1 MKQNIDIPK
10 EVKVSSLRHAWLFA
24 NTMDCSPPG
33 SSVHGILQA
42 RVLGQIAI
50 PCSRVSSQPRD
61 WTWVSRFASRFFTT
75 WVTREAQIF
84 WKLQIYAEYT
94 ISVFKCLC
102 YMCNIYVLKLKLQYF
117 GHMMWITDLFENT
130 LMLGKIECRRRR
142 GQQRMRWLD
151 GITDSMGMSLS
162 KLRSWWWTGRPGV
175 LQSMG
180 SQRVRHNWV
189 TELNLL
195 SSIYPS
201 IHYLSLPDTFP

>member
-1 MKQNIDIPK
+1 
-10 EVKVSSLRHAWLFA
+10 
-24 NTMDCSPPG
+24 MDCSPPG

>member
-1 MKQNIDIPK
+1 
-10 EVKVSSLRHAWLFA
+10 
-24 NTMDCSPPG
+24 MDCSPPG

-151 GITDSMGMSLS
+151 AIAAEITIQFSSVQSLS
-162 KLRSWWWTGRPGV
+162 CVQLFATPWSAARQASRSIINSRSSLRLT
-175 LQSMG
+175 
-180 SQRVRHNWV
+180 
-189 TELNLL
+189 
-195 SSIYPS
+195 
-201 IHYLSLPDTFP
+201 

>member
-1 MKQNIDIPK
+1 MAAITICSDFVWQN
-10 EVKVSSLRHAWLFA
+10 SLTLFPQSYPTLC

-142 GQQRMRWLD
+142 GQQRM
-151 GITDSMGMSLS
+151 S
-162 KLRSWWWTGRPGV
+162 
-175 LQSMG
+175 
-180 SQRVRHNWV
+180 
-189 TELNLL
+189 
-195 SSIYPS
+195 
-201 IHYLSLPDTFP
+201 